1 MAEQGPGKGAARSD
15 RRRLYQ
21 LQAQLLRALAHPAR
35 IEILELLRDGERC
48 VCEFESLLGLRQPN
62 ISQHLAVLRA
72 AGLAV
77 TRREGL
83 RVLYSVADPA
93 IFDVLEEV
101 RGIIGRQGAGVTEAV
116 SRADA
121 AVS

>member
-1 MAEQGPGKGAARSD
+1 MAEEGPGRGTRRTD

-21 LQAQLLRALAHPAR
+21 LQARLLRALSHPAR
-35 IEILELLRDGERC
+35 VEIVELLRDGERC
-48 VCEFESLLGLRQPN
+48 VCEIESLVGLRQPN

-77 TRREGL
+77 TRRDGL

-93 IFDVLEEV
+93 IFAVLDGV
-101 RGIIGRQGAGVTEAV
+101 RGIIGRQGAHMTEAV
-116 SRADA
+116 SRAE
-121 AVS
+121 VTES

>member
-1 MAEQGPGKGAARSD
+1 MAQQRPGTGAAHSD

-62 ISQHLAVLRA
+62 ISQHLAVLRT
-72 AGLAV
+72 AGLTV

-101 RGIIGRQGAGVTEAV
+101 RDIIGRQSAGVTEAV